1 MDEEIFRNINQENN
15 ERKWVPNTIIRIYP
29 PSVILYVITAFLM
42 SFLLILIFALK
53 ISNRIEIEGEV
64 NSLPSTVIVRSP
76 ITGYIEFSNV
86 SILESSKLLKGDIV
100 LKIKN
105 IDEDING
112 DLKNQKLKNLHSI
125 MDKLN
130 KNINDKKE
138 LKIKVDEFY
147 EKNIIFTDQEIKN
160 LRNELNESNKI
171 IQEHNNTRKKY
182 ELFLKKGYVTI
193 EQLNSISN
201 NYTQNK
207 ISYINIHQQL
217 NSLLEKKSQ
226 FFIDRDSKINDID
239 NKISSL
245 QEQLN
250 EIELKKI
257 DINSDTNRIIPSPID
272 GVLDYQYKTL
282 GQEVVKNDPL
292 LKISPKKIESYFIVF
307 SIKSEH
313 YPYVK
318 IGEKINVR
326 FKSYPFQK
334 YGSFDGVIDKI
345 SQSIVNNENIISQ
358 QLKSDTKNTD
368 DNLYSIQVKITDKNI
383 NKLKLVAG
391 MKAETSLIIENKTI
405 YNFMVDKAKYN
416 FKKYME

>member
-1 MDEEIFRNINQENN
+1 MDEGIFRNIAQENS
-15 ERKWVPNTIIRIYP
+15 ETKWVPNTIIRIYP
-29 PSVILYVITAFLM
+29 PSVILYVITSFLM
-42 SFLLILIFALK
+42 IFLLILIFVLK
-53 ISNRIEIEGEV
+53 ISNRVEIEGEV
-64 NSLPSTVIVRSP
+64 NSFPSTVIVRSP
-76 ITGYIEFSNV
+76 ITGYIELSNF
-86 SILESSKLLKGDIV
+86 SILESPTLHKGDII
-100 LKIKN
+100 LKVKN
-105 IDEDING
+105 VDEDING
-112 DLKNQKLKNLHSI
+112 DLKIQKLKKLHSI
-125 MDKLN
+125 IDKLN

-138 LKIKVDEFY
+138 LKVKVDGFY
-147 EKNIIFTDQEIKN
+147 KKNITFTEQEIKR

-182 ELFLKKGYVTI
+182 ELFLKRGYVTI

-201 NYTQNK
+201 NYAQNK

-245 QEQLN
+245 QEQIN

-257 DINSDTNRIIPSPID
+257 DINSDTNRIITSPID

-292 LKISPKKIESYFIVF
+292 LKISPKKVESYFLIF

-345 SQSIVNNENIISQ
+345 SQSIVNNENITSQ
-358 QLKSDTKNTD
+358 RLKIDTKNIS
-368 DNLYSIQVKITDKNI
+368 DNFYSIQVKITDKNI
-383 NKLKLVAG
+383 DKLKLVAG
-391 MKAETSLIIENKTI
+391 MKAETSLLIENKTI